1 MSKQEIF
8 PGVHSVSALLKWQ
21 PDRIQ
26 TLWIEQNKK
35 NKRVEQCAQKA
46 NQLGI
51 AIQIIQRQKLDHLCE
66 GTQHQ
71 GIAASSLSTQLIDE
85 QDILAMA
92 DDLTKPPLFLIL
104 DEVSDPHNLGAC
116 LRTADAAGV
125 DALILPHR
133 HSAPLTPTV
142 HKIACGATVTMKIH
156 RTANLARFI
165 DTIKKAGVWVYG
177 ADGEAAHSIYQANLT
192 TACAIVMGAEGL
204 GLRRLTQEKCD
215 QLCALPMLGQVESLN
230 VSVATGLFLY
240 EVVRQRQNR

>member
-1 MSKQEIF
+1 MSKQEVF
-8 PGVHSVSALLKWQ
+8 PGLHTVSALLRCQ

-35 NKRVEQCAQKA
+35 NKRVEVCAQQA
-46 NQLGI
+46 QQFGI
-51 AIQIIQRQKLDHLCE
+51 SIQTIQRPKLDTLCE

-71 GIAASSLSTQLIDE
+71 GIAASCQATELIDE
-85 QDILAMA
+85 QDVIAMV
-92 DDLTKPPLFLIL
+92 DDVTHPPLILML

-125 DALILPHR
+125 DAVVLPQR

-142 HKIACGATVTMKIH
+142 HKIASGATVTMKIH

-165 DTIKKAGVWVYG
+165 DTIKKVGVWVYG
-177 ADGEAAHSIYQANLT
+177 ADGDSEHSIYQANLT
-192 TACAIVMGAEGL
+192 AASAIVMGAEGQ

-240 EVVRQRQNR
+240 EAVRQRQTR